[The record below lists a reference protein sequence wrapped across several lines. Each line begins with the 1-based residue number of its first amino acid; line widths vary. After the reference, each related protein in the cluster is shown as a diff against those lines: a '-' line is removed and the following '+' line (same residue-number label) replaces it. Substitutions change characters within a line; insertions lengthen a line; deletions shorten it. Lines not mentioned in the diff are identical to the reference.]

1 MHADHRSRLGALV
14 LTAALTA
21 PLGAAPD
28 QGILSHPGGRAPA
41 RDIACGP
48 HATWDPPVAG
58 MRVVA
63 GGIHE
68 RSLFGPGD
76 VVIVDAGRTQ
86 GLEPGQEFFVR
97 RVFRDRFLTAP
108 RGDVPPMSVRTAGW
122 VRLVE
127 VRDDVSTA
135 QVVQV
140 CDAIAAGDHLEPFA
154 LPVVP
159 APGAGEPDYADP
171 ARILMGDERRQ
182 TGSAGAL
189 MVLDRGTER
198 GVEAGQRLTVFRPT
212 LDGGPMRRVAEAT
225 VMTVQ
230 ARTALVRIETSRDA
244 VYVGDLV
251 ALHK

>member
-182 TGSAGAL
+182 TARRPRQH
-189 MVLDRGTER
+189 V
-198 GVEAGQRLTVFRPT
+198 VEAAVVV
-212 LDGGPMRRVAEAT
+212 DGRHDRRQHGDPERDLAQHEELLEVMIAED
-225 VMTVQ
+225 Q
-230 ARTALVRIETSRDA
+230 QQDRDHLRDHLELA
-244 VYVGDLV
+244 ERRGGE
-251 ALHK
+251 